1 MASEKMEKETPF
13 LIVIGRQYASG
24 GRRLGRYL
32 SERLGVPFY
41 DKRLLAE
48 AAESMGFDRAVF
60 VRNDEKRPSIL
71 RSIFAL
77 NYGSSESGYQGS
89 GMSCEAI
96 YSYQSEV
103 IRRLCA
109 RESCVIVG
117 RTADYVMRDHPRM
130 ASIFI
135 HAPLEV
141 RARRILEDGGAPTL
155 EKAGELAQKT
165 DKTREEY
172 YNYYTNRHWGHADN
186 YHLSLDSTRIGEES
200 LLRIV
205 KELLGLE
212 Q

>member
-1 MASEKMEKETPF
+1 M
-13 LIVIGRQYASG
+13 
-24 GRRLGRYL
+24 GRYL
-32 SERLGVPFY
+32 SEQLGVPFY

-48 AAESMGFDRAVF
+48 AAESMGFDPAVF

-77 NYGSSESGYQGS
+77 NYGSSDSGYQGS
-89 GMSCEAI
+89 GMSSESI

-117 RTADYVMRDHPRM
+117 RTADYVMREHPRM
-130 ASIFI
+130 ASLFI
-135 HAPLEV
+135 HAPLEA
-141 RARRILEDGGAPTL
+141 RAQRILADGGAPTL
-155 EKAGELAQKT
+155 EKARELAQKT
-165 DKTREEY
+165 DKAREEY

-200 LLRIV
+200 LLSIV
-205 KELLGLE
+205 KDLLGLG